1 MGGSAPDDGGKRP
14 RILVVDDDRVFCQ
27 LMESWL
33 APRYQ
38 LTFAHDGEEA
48 LRLARDERPDLVLLD
63 IMMPKLSGYSVAWV
77 FRNDPRYKGIPVIF
91 MTAHAAGANDRR
103 LGNADA
109 ALLKPFPFEKL
120 SQIVAEHL
128 PEALMDL
135 GLPVPEG
142 VALEEQRLVP
152 REPVMVAATL
162 RSGDDAAPAVILS
175 LSLRGAYVECDAD
188 VSQGDRAI
196 LAFEHGG
203 AAFRG
208 GCEILYTALRE
219 GRRGVGILFGELLP
233 NDELVIAAV
242 LGEARRAGRA

>member
-1 MGGSAPDDGGKRP
+1 MSKPADY
-14 RILVVDDDRVFCQ
+14 RILVVDD
-27 LMESWL
+27 E
-33 APRYQ
+33 PRIVNFVAMNLELEGYTV
-38 LTFAHDGEEA
+38 LRAYSGPEA
-48 LRLARDERPDLVLLD
+48 LRSITENMPDLVLLD